1 MPSSPWAHQLLG
13 VAAVGGWL
21 GLLSALAIWVRGRW
35 PEQREWSRKVV
46 HIGCGPVMLIAWAW
60 GIERWIAVTA
70 AVVITLLAALNHRM
84 RVLPAIED
92 VNRHSYGTIAYGASI
107 SLLLLLFWDRQPIA
121 AVAGVLVM
129 AIGDGLAG
137 LLGPL
142 VTSPSWQVF
151 QQRRSLVGTAVMALA
166 SLLVSGGDGLVR
178 ARPCHP
184 LAAGHRG
191 GGHGAGAVRR
201 SRHRQSL
208 CPHQRGLAL
217 AGPQPA
223 GISLDQAL
231 SNSSQRCSQSCGVP
245 MPATSMRSEGSS
257 RSRNCHWRITS
268 ARSIHTSTTVF

>member
-1 MPSSPWAHQLLG
+1 MSSSPWGHQLLG

-60 GIERWIAVTA
+60 GIERWIAVSA

-107 SLLLLLFWDRQPIA
+107 SLLLLLYWDHQPIA
-121 AVAGVLVM
+121 AVVGVLVM

-166 SLLVSGGDGLVR
+166 SLLVLVVM
-178 ARPCHP
+178 ASFGPAP
-184 LAAGHRG
+184 ATLWLLAIA
-191 GGHGAGAVRR
+191 AVAT
-201 SRHRQSL
+201 
-208 CPHQRGLAL
+208 AL
-217 AGPQPA
+217 EQCAVL
-223 GISLDQAL
+223 GIDNLSVPISVGWLWQAL
-231 SNSSQRCSQSCGVP
+231 SQQ
-245 MPATSMRSEGSS
+245 GS
-257 RSRNCHWRITS
+257 
-268 ARSIHTSTTVF
+268 A